1 MSLLR
6 HRRGGIWPDY
16 RFDHFNQMHSM
27 QKKLFALAL
36 GALLFGGSLAAVAAT
51 QNEPTR
57 QQSCCDGN
65 SACCNHGGEPC
76 CDHCPN
82 KG

>member
-1 MSLLR
+1 
-6 HRRGGIWPDY
+6 
-16 RFDHFNQMHSM
+16 MHIM
-27 QKKLFALAL
+27 QKKLLALAL

-51 QNEPTR
+51 QTETARIPT
-57 QQSCCDGN
+57 CCDGN
-65 SACCNHGGEPC
+65 AACCDRGGEPC